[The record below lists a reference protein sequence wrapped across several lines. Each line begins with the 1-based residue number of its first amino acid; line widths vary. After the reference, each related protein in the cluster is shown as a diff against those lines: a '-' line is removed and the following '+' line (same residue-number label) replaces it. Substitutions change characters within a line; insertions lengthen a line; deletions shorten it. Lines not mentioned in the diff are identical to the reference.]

1 MLRPVVSLSSAWA
14 CLPAQLRSLVSTCRT
29 PSAMLSCLQHSWP
42 GRQAAVFDV
51 QDACRAFGSAACS
64 LCCIASFSS
73 LMTGQQSAGA
83 DRHRQ
88 VLRCLQDMS
97 AECRRQQRAD
107 TLEVKPPQGAQ
118 NSHCPACAGLSRWV
132 VMAAPKQLMLQR
144 AASLRP
150 LGPRPRP
157 RAHDCS
163 QQGLGQRRR
172 PCTGLSCTT
181 LSEAACC
188 TCVRQQSVKTR
199 LEEAALPCSA
209 RGIRHRCSAKATR
222 RLICCIAHCDL
233 WPHF

>member
-107 TLEVKPPQGAQ
+107 TLEVKPSAGCSKLTLPSLCRFEPVGGDGSPKAADASKGSKPQAPGTKAKAKGSRLQSAGSGA
-118 NSHCPACAGLSRWV
+118 
-132 VMAAPKQLMLQR
+132 
-144 AASLRP
+144 
-150 LGPRPRP
+150 
-157 RAHDCS
+157 
-163 QQGLGQRRR
+163 
-172 PCTGLSCTT
+172 
-181 LSEAACC
+181 
-188 TCVRQQSVKTR
+188 
-199 LEEAALPCSA
+199 EEAAL
-209 RGIRHRCSAKATR
+209 HRSVLHHA
-222 RLICCIAHCDL
+222 I
-233 WPHF
+233 